1 MPVSPRVRPGSA
13 PPGRPMVLSTDW
25 CTPSAMRATPAVAWV
40 ARRAAPR
47 RSVARNWP
55 RAALAARAVLPDGG
69 GVVGAMNAPEKGDRA
84 LPPLRPRSEAF
95 VRAQVAPLPHGQV
108 AQCDTAD
115 TDAFQAHHLQAHL
128 LAHAAN
134 LALLALG
141 QHGGQLLGVLPF
153 HLGGFQWLAVQAQTV
168 AQAFEQFVR
177 KNGLHVGA
185 DGVVLVNFL
194 QGLGACPRRHG
205 AHRTRP
211 PISRAYSR
219 MVRSLENLPIRA
231 TLRMDLRIQFG

>member
-25 CTPSAMRATPAVAWV
+25 CTPS
-40 ARRAAPR
+40 
-47 RSVARNWP
+47 
-55 RAALAARAVLPDGG
+55 AARAVLPDGG

-108 AQCDTAD
+108 AQCDTAA

-141 QHGGQLLGVLPF
+141 QH
-153 HLGGFQWLAVQAQTV
+153 
-168 AQAFEQFVR
+168 E
-177 KNGLHVGA
+177 
-185 DGVVLVNFL
+185 
-194 QGLGACPRRHG
+194 
-205 AHRTRP
+205 
-211 PISRAYSR
+211 
-219 MVRSLENLPIRA
+219 
-231 TLRMDLRIQFG
+231 